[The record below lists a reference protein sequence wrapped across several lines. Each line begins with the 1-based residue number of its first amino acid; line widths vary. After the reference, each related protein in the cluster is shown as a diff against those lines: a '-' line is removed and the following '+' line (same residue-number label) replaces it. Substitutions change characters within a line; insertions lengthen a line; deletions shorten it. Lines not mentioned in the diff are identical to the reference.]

1 MAAVATWEARERG
14 HDHRALA
21 RQCVEEGDPS
31 RQAAKP
37 GEEPEIWALP
47 FPPYPAGKAIDFD

>member
-1 MAAVATWEARERG
+1 MAAVAAWEARERG
-14 HDHRALA
+14 HDHCALA
-21 RQCVEEGDPS
+21 RQCVEERDPS

-37 GEEPEIWALP
+37 GEEPEIRPLP

>member
-1 MAAVATWEARERG
+1 MAAVAAWEAWERRYN
-14 HDHRALA
+14 DRALA
-21 RQCVEEGDPS
+21 RQCVEKRDPS

-37 GEEPEIWALP
+37 GEEPEIRPVP